1 MPVWIIPIVYT
12 VVSLAAAFVLPRIEQ
27 AVELPLDLGISAS
40 AALAVLSSIA
50 SGMMA
55 LTGIVFSIAFVMLQ
69 FSAVTY
75 SPRFANR
82 FARDPVLFHALGIF
96 FATFT
101 YSLAAAAWVD
111 RGGTGQVPAISSLF
125 AVGLL
130 FLSLLAFGLLM
141 RRLGDLQ
148 ITNTLRF
155 IGDQGRTVIRET
167 LAVSSPGAGRHGG
180 REVVEAPAPVS
191 QVLRHAGPPRYV
203 QRYDIPSLIA
213 LARGAGARIR
223 MDCAVGDMM
232 MDGSV
237 MLRVIGAAGPLPEAA
252 LRKAVR
258 LGSDRTF
265 EQDPK
270 YPIRLLVDIAIK
282 ALSPAINDPTTAV
295 QALDQIEDLLRRLAR
310 SDLSDGRLT
319 DAAGDLRLVFPTP
332 DWEDYLALAFDEIR
346 VFGATSV
353 QVMRRLRSALLGLA
367 ELLGENERAGSI
379 RTYLQHVDAAIERS
393 PFDEKDRA
401 AARQEDPQGLGLRRN
416 AAATPAP
423 SPARPPHSG
432 PQLIPPDA
440 SR

>member
-1 MPVWIIPIVYT
+1 MPVWLIPMIYT
-12 VVSLAAAFVLPRIEQ
+12 LVSLVLAFVLPR
-27 AVELPLDLGISAS
+27 VEHALALPFDLGISAGS
-40 AALAVLSSIA
+40 ALAVLTSIA

-55 LTGIVFSIAFVMLQ
+55 LTGIVFSVAFVMLQ

-101 YSLAAAAWVD
+101 YSLAAAAWAD
-111 RGGTGQVPAISSLF
+111 RAGTGQVPAISSLI

-130 FLSLLAFGLLM
+130 FVSLLAFGLLV

-148 ITNTLRF
+148 ITNTLRY
-155 IGDQGRTVIRET
+155 IGDQGRAVIRQT
-167 LAVSSPGAGRHGG
+167 LAAPMPRGGDGTPSPDGTTPG
-180 REVVEAPAPVS
+180 PVT

-203 QRYDIPSLIA
+203 QRFDLPGLLA
-213 LARGAGARIR
+213 LARGADARIE
-223 MDCAVGDMM
+223 MGCAVGDMM

-237 MLRVIGAAGPLPEAA
+237 MLRVIGGAGPLPEAA
-252 LRKAVR
+252 LRRAIR

-270 YPIRLLVDIAIK
+270 YPLRLLLDIAIK

-310 SDLSDGRLT
+310 NDLENGRLA
-319 DAAGDLRLVFPTP
+319 DAAGVVRVTFPTP
-332 DWEDYLALAFDEIR
+332 DWDDYMALAFDEIR

-353 QVMRRLRSALLGLA
+353 QVMRRLRSALRGLA
-367 ELLGENERAGSI
+367 ELAVRNERATSI
-379 RTYLQHVDAAIERS
+379 EMYLQHVDAFIGRS
-393 PFDEKDRA
+393 AFDERDRD
-401 AARQEDPQGLGLRRN
+401 AARQEDPQGLGLTRQVQQ
-416 AAATPAP
+416 
-423 SPARPPHSG
+423 RPG
-432 PQLIPPDA
+432 
-440 SR
+440 